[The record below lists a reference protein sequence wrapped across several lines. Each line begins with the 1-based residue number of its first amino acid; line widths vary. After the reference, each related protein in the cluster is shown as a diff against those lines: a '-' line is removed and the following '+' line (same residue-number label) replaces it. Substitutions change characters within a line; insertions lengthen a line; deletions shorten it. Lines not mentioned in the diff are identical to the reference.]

1 MREIS
6 KIGEI
11 GAVGVNFRPIRERGG
26 GKGGAEEE
34 GREKGRGSVYSKPL
48 LYVLITLIVFC
59 ISIRIKREEVRSVES
74 LAASRGVRAFGSL
87 YSGSPPRSSCVCAVR
102 AEGECAHTSRNARP

>member
-11 GAVGVNFRPIRERGG
+11 GAVGVNFRPISGRGGERGG
-26 GKGGAEEE
+26 ARER
-34 GREKGRGSVYSKPL
+34 REKGRGSVYSKPL

-59 ISIRIKREEVRSVES
+59 VSIQIKREEVRSVES
-74 LAASRGVRAFGSL
+74 
-87 YSGSPPRSSCVCAVR
+87 
-102 AEGECAHTSRNARP
+102 